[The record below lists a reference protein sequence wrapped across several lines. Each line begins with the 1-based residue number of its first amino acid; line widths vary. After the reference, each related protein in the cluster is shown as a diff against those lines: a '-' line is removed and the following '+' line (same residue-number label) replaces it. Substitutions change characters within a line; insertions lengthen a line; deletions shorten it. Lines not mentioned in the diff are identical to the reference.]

1 MFCLYNVGRQQTSMS
16 RNDIVILVSSDA
28 TALACLVDEENAVE
42 A

>member
-16 RNDIVILVSSDA
+16 RNDIILISSDA